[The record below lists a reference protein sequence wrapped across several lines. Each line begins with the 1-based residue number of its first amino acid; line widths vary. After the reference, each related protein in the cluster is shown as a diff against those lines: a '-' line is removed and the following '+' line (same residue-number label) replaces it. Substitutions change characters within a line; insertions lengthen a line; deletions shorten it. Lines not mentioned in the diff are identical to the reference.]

1 MSDTLRNR
9 FMEEMAARGYAA
21 RTQESYLADVRLMV
35 ERLDRHPA
43 LLTDREV
50 TGYLAWMLNV
60 RKVSTSTYRQHV
72 GAIKLFFGT
81 VMHRDLPILQDARPP
96 RRLKLPTV
104 LSEAEVPRLLKS
116 IRLPNHRMAATV
128 AYGCGLRRSEV
139 LAMRPDWIESEGCRL
154 HVRNGKGGGDRMVPM
169 PPRIL
174 QLLREYWA
182 HDKLPGPLFFP
193 SRLFPDRSVSGTAL
207 TRAVREAAREAG
219 IRQRVTMHTFRHCYA
234 THLMQHGVDTRVIQR
249 FLGHKSP
256 ETTAIYA
263 HLTVPTL
270 ERASAAI
277 DELTRAL

>member
-1 MSDTLRNR
+1 MSDTLRTR
-9 FMEEMAARGYAA
+9 FMEEMTARGYAA
-21 RTQESYLADVRLMV
+21 RTRDSYLSDVALMV
-35 ERLDRHPA
+35 KRLGRHPA
-43 LLTDREV
+43 LVADRDV
-50 TGYLAWMLNV
+50 TGYLSWLLTV
-60 RKVSTSTYRQHV
+60 HKVSTSTYRQHV

-81 VMHRDLPILQDARPP
+81 VMHRDLPVLRDARPP
-96 RRLKLPTV
+96 KRLKLPAV
-104 LSEAEVPRLLKS
+104 LSEAEVPRLLRS
-116 IRLPNHRMAATV
+116 IRLANHRMAATV

-139 LAMRPDWIESEGCRL
+139 LAMRPDWIESEGRRL

-182 HDKLPGPLFFP
+182 NEKLPGPLFFP
-193 SRLFPDRSVSGTAL
+193 SRLFPLRCVSGAAL
-207 TRAVREAAREAG
+207 CRAVREAAREAG
-219 IRQRVTMHTFRHCYA
+219 IRQRVTMHTVRHCYA

-277 DELTRAL
+277 DELTRSL